1 MTTSLDTLVWAEAYR
16 PKKIDDCILPP
27 KVVADVKAAIASG
40 NIPHFLFTG
49 SAGTGKT
56 TLAKAIVEE
65 IGATMLFINASLNRS
80 IDDIR
85 TTVIQFASTVS
96 FDDSLKIVLLD
107 EVDGLG
113 QVAQDSLR
121 GVYEQFGHVRFILTC
136 NQKNKIIPALQ
147 SRSSIIEFRST
158 KEDKEY
164 LVKSFYKRVINI
176 LDDKKIEYDKKV
188 VAQVIMT
195 YFPDFR
201 RTLNELQRYSSS
213 GKIDSGILASV
224 SKENFKV
231 LFDAMKAKDFKACR
245 TWVGQNNDVDCS
257 MLFRDLYDNAYTLF
271 GGKDIAQLILIL
283 ADYQHKAAFVSD
295 QEINTMAAITEIMVS
310 CQFKE

>member
-1 MTTSLDTLVWAEAYR
+1 MTTLDTLVWAEFYR
-16 PKKIDDCILPP
+16 PKKIDDCILPE
-27 KVVADVKAAIASG
+27 KVVSDVKAAIKSG
-40 NIPHFLFTG
+40 SIPHFLFTG

-56 TLAKAIVEE
+56 TLARAIAEE
-65 IGATMLFINASLNRS
+65 LDASLLFVNASLNRS

-96 FDDSLKIVLLD
+96 FDDSQKIILLD
-107 EVDGLG
+107 EVDGLS
-113 QVAQDSLR
+113 QIAQDSLR

-136 NQKNKIIPALQ
+136 NHRNKIIPALQ
-147 SRSSIIEFRST
+147 SRSSIIEFKT
-158 KEDKEY
+158 NKEDKEY
-164 LVKSFYKRVINI
+164 MVKSFFRRVINI
-176 LDDKKIEYDKKV
+176 LDERKVEYDKKV

-213 GKIDSGILASV
+213 GKIDSGILGSV

-231 LFDAMKAKDFKACR
+231 LFDAMKSKDFKACR
-245 TWVGQNNDVDCS
+245 TWVGQNSDVDS
-257 MLFRDLYDNAYTLF
+257 SLLFRDLYDNAYSLF
-271 GGKDIAQLILIL
+271 NGKDIAQMILIL